1 MKHVTIT
8 SAVALSA
15 SQKKSLVEA
24 IEKKHG
30 KVTVTEEIN
39 PAVLGGIKVN
49 IDTEQID
56 ASVAHKLIQL
66 QSKLS

>member
-8 SAVALSA
+8 SAIALSA